1 MFYTAL
7 LWEDWDAMKDIH
19 YFDNAATT
27 RISAAALES
36 YTKSCLNH
44 PGNPSAAYRLGHE
57 AKDVL
62 EDCRRRAAAVLSVQ
76 PGQLVFTSGAT
87 ESIGIVMSSLLWAK
101 APGQVLIS
109 SLEHEA
115 VAAWAPMLKEKG
127 WDVVTVRAKKGLVS
141 PEALEA
147 EITAKTRLVAVMA
160 VSNSLGTIQDT
171 KALSEVV
178 RRKEAEYGR
187 PITFLSDSVQ
197 ALGKTGL
204 DLSLVDAAS
213 FSAHKVHGPRGVGLL
228 YLKKGQL
235 QPLSHGGGQERGL
248 RPGTE
253 NLAGIEAFTT
263 ALEEL
268 DEEDARRIRSYSD
281 EVREAIKG
289 SKVKALV
296 PADQCSGHILALST
310 PIPSEVAVRM
320 LQDRGVLVSSGSA
333 CSNNARGKAEA
344 VLRASGFAEAAGNMI
359 RVSFSRDNDEDDIR
373 ALIEALGSF

>member
-1 MFYTAL
+1 M
-7 LWEDWDAMKDIH
+7 
-19 YFDNAATT
+19 
-27 RISAAALES
+27 
-36 YTKSCLNH
+36 
-44 PGNPSAAYRLGHE
+44 
-57 AKDVL
+57 
-62 EDCRRRAAAVLSVQ
+62 
-76 PGQLVFTSGAT
+76 
-87 ESIGIVMSSLLWAK
+87 
-101 APGQVLIS
+101 
-109 SLEHEA
+109 
-115 VAAWAPMLKEKG
+115 
-127 WDVVTVRAKKGLVS
+127 S

-147 EITAKTRLVAVMA
+147 EITAKTRIVAVMA